1 MSKVERGVW
10 DMKKNERGEVI
21 VEAAIY
27 FPFVLLVVFF
37 ILLLSIMQLNQ
48 YILNFQTSR
57 VADIASMDMQY
68 EGFDTLAD
76 SSEPSF
82 AAGLSE
88 TPGSE
93 FVTAHYKAMQ
103 NSDQKVGCTK
113 GVGKYSGLL
122 ENSIKRY
129 SLING
134 FVTARPT
141 VYVERGFTDII
152 TVDVTYDLKMP
163 KMIEYITGA
172 RKSVIAR
179 SCTSKVAVRPV
190 NTIRRYDAMKNQIF
204 NYYGGDGFLPNSRR
218 YSNWEF
224 DYIATSGSYD

>member
-1 MSKVERGVW
+1 
-10 DMKKNERGEVI
+10 MKKKINNRGEVM

-27 FPFVLLVVFF
+27 FPFVLMIVFF
-37 ILLLSIMQLNQ
+37 ILMLSIMQLNQ

-57 VADIASMDMQY
+57 IADIASMDMQY
-68 EGFDTLAD
+68 EGFDTLSD
-76 SSEPSF
+76 SSNPSF

-103 NSDQKVGCTK
+103 NSDQKVGCTR
-113 GVGKYSGLL
+113 GVGKYSSML
-122 ENSIKRY
+122 ENSIKKY

-134 FVTARPT
+134 FVTARPS

-163 KMIEYITGA
+163 KIIEYITGTS
-172 RKSVIAR
+172 KPIIAR
-179 SCTSKVAVRPV
+179 SCTSKVAIRPV
-190 NTIRRYDAMKNQIF
+190 NTIRRYDAMENQIF
-204 NYYGGDGFLPNSRR
+204 NYYGGDGFLPNSKR
-218 YSNWEF
+218 YSNWQF
-224 DYIATSGSYD
+224 DYMATGGSSD

>member
-1 MSKVERGVW
+1 MRDKN
-10 DMKKNERGEVI
+10 NERGEVM

-68 EGFDTLAD
+68 EGFDSLSD
-76 SSEPSF
+76 SSNPSF

-88 TPGSE
+88 TPGSG
-93 FVTAHYKAMQ
+93 FATAHYRAMQ
-103 NSDQKVGCTK
+103 NSDQKVSCTK
-113 GVGKYSGLL
+113 GVGKYSSLL
-122 ENSIKRY
+122 ENSIKKY

-163 KMIEYITGA
+163 KIIEYITGSS
-172 RKSVIAR
+172 KPIVAR
-179 SCTSKVAVRPV
+179 SCTSKVAIRPV
-190 NTIRRYDAMKNQIF
+190 NTIRRYDAMKNQIE
-204 NYYGGDGFLPNSRR
+204 NYYGGDGWMPGVER

-224 DYIATSGSYD
+224 DYMATGGSSK

>member
-1 MSKVERGVW
+1 MR
-10 DMKKNERGEVI
+10 KNERGEVM

-68 EGFDTLAD
+68 EGFETLKD
-76 SSEPSF
+76 SSDPSF

-88 TPGSE
+88 TPGSG

-113 GVGKYSGLL
+113 GVGKYSSLL
-122 ENSIKRY
+122 ENSVKRY

-134 FVTARPT
+134 FVTACPT

-163 KMIEYITGA
+163 KIIEYITGA
-172 RKSVIAR
+172 RKPIIAR
-179 SCTSKVAVRPV
+179 SCTSKVAIRPV
-190 NTIRRYDAMKNQIF
+190 NTIRRYDAMTNQIN
-204 NYYGGDGFLPNSRR
+204 NYYGADGFLPNVKR

-224 DYIATSGSYD
+224 DFMATGGNTY